1 MEKLENQ
8 TLYRCDKCGEVFT
21 LESCCKHH
29 EENCD
34 GERRGKLAAQE
45 LNDLIRDIAH
55 ERRIEIQAD
64 GSDIIGAYYDTEKK
78 CIELSFY

>member
-34 GERRGKLAAQE
+34 GEKRGKLAANE
-45 LNDLIRDIAH
+45 LNDLIYDITN
-55 ERRIEIQAD
+55 ERRIEILAGNMQ
-64 GSDIIGAYYDTEKK
+64 INGACYDVERKR
-78 CIELSFY
+78 IVLVAF